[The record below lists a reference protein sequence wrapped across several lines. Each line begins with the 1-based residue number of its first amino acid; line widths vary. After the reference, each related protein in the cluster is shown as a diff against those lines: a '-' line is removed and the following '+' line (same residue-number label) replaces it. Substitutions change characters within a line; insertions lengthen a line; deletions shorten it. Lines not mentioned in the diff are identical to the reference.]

1 MAGPLTKEKFAWQS
15 LAQQTVQPPHFGDL
29 GRKVLTGVGNA
40 ALIGHTRA

>member
-1 MAGPLTKEKFAWQS
+1 MACAPTQEKFAWQS
-15 LAQQTVQPPHFGDL
+15 LAQQTVQPPHFGDQ